1 MATGL
6 IRWDPGNQ
14 FRRLITVPNQ
24 LLKER
29 DGGGNA
35 RAFFQFGETLGWP
48 RRDRFPLPTV
58 VTEGTAAAGERTRMD
73 RFSLPTVVTATEAAC
88 HAGGGGL
95 PRGGGGQPR
104 GGGGLPLVAPRQGSS
119 VWCVMS
125 SPKGKTFR
133 QRYEMTCAQRNI
145 LILFEYF

>member
-1 MATGL
+1 MATEL

-35 RAFFQFGETLGWP
+35 RAFFSIWGDIGVTQKGPFSITYSGNGENGGGRGTNQNGPFFITYSRNGDGGGLP
-48 RRDRFPLPTV
+48 R
-58 VTEGTAAAGERTRMD
+58 
-73 RFSLPTVVTATEAAC
+73 
-88 HAGGGGL
+88 GGGGL
-95 PRGGGGQPR
+95 PRGGGG
-104 GGGGLPLVAPRQGSS
+104 LTHVAPRQGNS

-125 SPKGKTFR
+125 SPKGKT
-133 QRYEMTCAQRNI
+133 
-145 LILFEYF
+145 LGVVS

>member
-1 MATGL
+1 MATEL

-29 DGGGNA
+29 DGGGTA

-88 HAGGGGL
+88 HAAEAASHAAEAACHL
-95 PRGGGGQPR
+95 SRRGR
-104 GGGGLPLVAPRQGSS
+104 
-119 VWCVMS
+119 
-125 SPKGKTFR
+125 
-133 QRYEMTCAQRNI
+133 EAQ
-145 LILFEYF
+145 YGA